1 MKYNI
6 QIGNQRPIFKKRFSS
21 VDTSEMPGPTRYK
34 VSIPENAP
42 PGYNVTTV
50 SATDPDGLDVLLTY
64 RIVGANDNF
73 LIDEQCVQNRIHI
86 LNSKEI

>member
-1 MKYNI
+1 MNSKSILNVN
-6 QIGNQRPIFKKRFSS
+6 QIISGNQRPIFKKRFSS

-50 SATDPDGLDVLLTY
+50 TATDPDGLDVLLTY

-73 LIDEQCVQNRIHI
+73 VIDEQCV
-86 LNSKEI
+86 